1 MLNGHLKS
9 ECRGETHVIG
19 TTGRRLLGISLLAV
33 VAGCSQTEKSTDLG
47 VSSGEGQQQA
57 ASQQAAVIQGACPQV
72 FLREGTSIHRAYAKG
87 AKDDPQKVLYQAT
100 LSATTRQCVQTADSL
115 KVTVMVQG
123 RIVSGPA
130 GSAGAVN
137 LPIRVAA
144 TDGENTLYSNLSKF
158 GVTIP
163 PEGTAQYVFTDANV
177 VIPGGAGSY
186 AKIYVG
192 FDEGPYKTN

>member
-1 MLNGHLKS
+1 M
-9 ECRGETHVIG
+9 TG
-19 TTGRRLLGISLLAV
+19 TTGRRLLAVSLLAII
-33 VAGCSQTEKSTDLG
+33 AGCNQTEKGADLG
-47 VSSGEGQQQA
+47 VSSGEGQQQV
-57 ASQQAAVIQGACPQV
+57 ASQQAPVIQGACPQV
-72 FLREGTSIHRAYAKG
+72 YLREGTSVHRAYAKG

-123 RIVSGPA
+123 RILAGPA
-130 GSAGAVN
+130 GSPGAVN

-163 PEGTAQYVFTDANV
+163 PEGTTQYVFTDANV

-192 FDEGPYKTN
+192 FDEGPYTTN

>member
-1 MLNGHLKS
+1 M
-9 ECRGETHVIG
+9 IG
-19 TTGRRLLGISLLAV
+19 TTGRRLIGISLLAI
-33 VAGCSQTEKSTDLG
+33 VAGCNQTEKGADLG

-72 FLREGTSIHRAYAKG
+72 FLREGTAVHRAYAKG

-130 GSAGAVN
+130 GAPGAVN